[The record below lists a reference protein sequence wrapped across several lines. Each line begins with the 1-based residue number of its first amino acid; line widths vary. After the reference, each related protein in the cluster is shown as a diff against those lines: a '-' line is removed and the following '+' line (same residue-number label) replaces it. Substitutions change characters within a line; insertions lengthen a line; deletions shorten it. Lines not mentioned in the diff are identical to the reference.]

1 MLTADFE
8 KYIKFENSKKRLFVP
23 MVNATHGQSD
33 KKIHF

>member
-1 MLTADFE
+1 MLVKLE